1 VNEELQ
7 SNNAALTEARDF
19 AMSVVDVAVTP
30 LLVLDTK
37 LRIKTANPS
46 FYRAFRLSAAEA

>member
-1 VNEELQ
+1 MNEELQ